1 MSVHKSR
8 PSFLARFSVWTITA
22 AFVAGIGGA
31 VVFFVSDEILLKKLD
46 EQGALALPA
55 AYVLGLH
62 GCKEPARKP
71 LWKTLD
77 SNKAPDG
84 LRVACAWSLGH
95 AHSRDVVPWLRS
107 AALDDPKAEIRIAA
121 VKALG
126 DNKDYLATDTI
137 SRVIDNDTD
146 GPVRQ
151 AACLAAGEL
160 GDISL
165 VPVLIPKLHEGA
177 FGIRD
182 AAHKSL
188 EKLTGQ
194 SFSIENEAGWQ
205 TWWEKS
211 HGR

>member
-1 MSVHKSR
+1 MSIHKSQ

-22 AFVAGIGGA
+22 AFVVGIGGA
-31 VVFFVSDEILLKKLD
+31 VVFFVSDEVLLKKLD
-46 EQGALALPA
+46 EQGALAVPA

-77 SNKAPDG
+77 SNKAPEG

-107 AALDDPKAEIRIAA
+107 AACDEPKIQIRLAA

-126 DNKDYLATDTI
+126 ENKDFLASDTL
-137 SRVIDNDTD
+137 SRLIDNDSE
-146 GPVRQ
+146 GPVRG
-151 AACLAAGEL
+151 AACAAAGEL

-165 VPVLIPKLHEGA
+165 VPVLIPKLHEGT
-177 FGIRD
+177 FGIRET
-182 AAHKSL
+182 AHKAL
-188 EKLTGQ
+188 LQLTGQ
-194 SFSIENEAGWQ
+194 SFPMENEAAWQ
-205 TWWEKS
+205 SWWDKT